1 MRRREFIAGL
11 GSAATAWPLAT
22 RAQQST
28 MPVVGYLDQYAPEPT
43 GIFLAAFRK
52 GLGETGYTEGR
63 NVTIEFRYAN
73 SDVDRLPE
81 LAAELVRHRVAVIV
95 TPFGTAAA
103 LAAKTATPTIPVV
116 FMTSSDPVKERLV
129 ASLSQPGGNVTGLS
143 IMSVELG
150 SKRLGLL
157 RELIPGA
164 TRISALINPT
174 STIAEALI
182 EEVQT
187 SASIIGSQ
195 VEIVYAH
202 SAQDIDAAF
211 AGFEQKWVDAVIVS
225 PDVFFTSRRVQLA
238 TLAAY
243 HRIPLVYGYRGFAE
257 VGGLMTYGPNLSDQY
272 RQLGIYAGRL
282 LKGEEPAK
290 LPVARPT
297 RFELVINLQT
307 AKTLKLS
314 VPEALLALAD
324 EVIE

>member
-1 MRRREFIAGL
+1 
-11 GSAATAWPLAT
+11 
-22 RAQQST
+22 
-28 MPVVGYLDQYAPEPT
+28 
-43 GIFLAAFRK
+43 
-52 GLGETGYTEGR
+52 
-63 NVTIEFRYAN
+63 
-73 SDVDRLPE
+73 
-81 LAAELVRHRVAVIV
+81 
-95 TPFGTAAA
+95 
-103 LAAKTATPTIPVV
+103 
-116 FMTSSDPVKERLV
+116 
-129 ASLSQPGGNVTGLS
+129 
-143 IMSVELG
+143 MSVELG

-157 RELIPGA
+157 HELIPGA
-164 TRISALINPT
+164 MRISALINPT

-195 VEIVYAH
+195 INVVYAP
-202 SAQDIDAAF
+202 SALDIDAAF
-211 AGFEQKWVDAVIVS
+211 AGFEQKRVDAAVVS
-225 PDVFFTSRRVQLA
+225 PDVFFTSRRVR

-243 HRIPLVYGYRGFAE
+243 HRIPVIYGYRGFAE

-297 RFELVINLQT
+297 WFELVINLQT

-314 VPEALLALAD
+314 LPEALLALAD